1 MCAQVACTAH
11 ITGGVFQVEIPAAW
25 EVGEHLGVP
34 IPLQRRVRGGY
45 DGLPNTFLPQGKEQC
60 RPEDG

>member
-34 IPLQRRVRGGY
+34 IPY
-45 DGLPNTFLPQGKEQC
+45 SAE
-60 RPEDG
+60 